1 MSRTSKGTGHM
12 HSHRGFGFITA
23 TAVASL
29 ISSAAIA
36 QDAQPNAG
44 SPATT
49 VTTTNWMTQEA
60 TGQWR
65 ASKMIGLNVYNNDNE
80 KIGDIAELIV
90 DRSGKLEALVV
101 GAGGFLGLGER
112 DVAIP
117 YGQISW
123 SFQRPG
129 LSGTSTSTAP
139 PTTGAGRLDLAGS
152 PYRGETLLAPAG
164 PNSENA
170 RTYPD
175 NRAGAITDSAQE
187 RRNSGDALSYP
198 DHAVLNMT
206 KDQLKDAP
214 AFKYSR

>member
-1 MSRTSKGTGHM
+1 M
-12 HSHRGFGFITA
+12 
-23 TAVASL
+23 
-29 ISSAAIA
+29 SSAAIA

-90 DRSGKLEALVV
+90 DRSGKLEAVVV

-117 YGQISW
+117 YAQISW

-129 LSGTSTSTAP
+129 LSGTSTAP

-170 RTYPD
+170 GT
-175 NRAGAITDSAQE
+175 
-187 RRNSGDALSYP
+187 YP

-206 KDQLKDAP
+206 KDQLKAAP
-214 AFKYSR
+214 AFKFSR

>member
-1 MSRTSKGTGHM
+1 M
-12 HSHRGFGFITA
+12 HSHRGSGFIMA

-29 ISSAAIA
+29 MSSAALA

-60 TGQWR
+60 PGQWR
-65 ASKMIGLNVYNNDNE
+65 ASKMVGLNVYNNDNE
-80 KIGDIAELIV
+80 KIGDIAELII
-90 DRSGKLEALVV
+90 DRSGKLEAVVV

-129 LSGTSTSTAP
+129 TSTAS
-139 PTTGAGRLDLAGS
+139 PTTGAGRLDLPGS
-152 PYRGETLLAPAG
+152 PYRGENLLAPAG

-175 NRAGAITDSAQE
+175 NRAGAIIDSAQE
-187 RRNSGDALSYP
+187 RRNSGDVLSYP

-206 KDQLKDAP
+206 KDQLKAAP
-214 AFKYSR
+214 AFKFSR

>member
-1 MSRTSKGTGHM
+1 MYFQIRP
-12 HSHRGFGFITA
+12 GFIVA
-23 TAVASL
+23 IAAASL
-29 ISSAAIA
+29 MSSAAIA
-36 QDAQPNAG
+36 QDAQPSAD
-44 SPATT
+44 STATT
-49 VTTTNWMTQEA
+49 VTTTKWMTQEA
-60 TGQWR
+60 AGQWR

-80 KIGDIAELIV
+80 KIGDIAELII
-90 DRSGKLEALVV
+90 DRSGKLEAVVV

-129 LSGTSTSTAP
+129 LSRTST
-139 PTTGAGRLDLAGS
+139 TTGAGRLDLPGS
-152 PYRGETLLAPAG
+152 PYRGETSLAPAG
-164 PNSENA
+164 PNSGNA

-175 NRAGAITDSAQE
+175 NRAGAIIDSAQE

-206 KDQLKDAP
+206 KDQLKAAP
-214 AFKYSR
+214 AFKFSR

>member
-1 MSRTSKGTGHM
+1 MDEIEVTKGAPLGFRFTLLPGRLETVYNKVVLVSKP
-12 HSHRGFGFITA
+12 STA
-23 TAVASL
+23 ACIIRSSL
-29 ISSAAIA
+29 R
-36 QDAQPNAG
+36 D
-44 SPATT
+44 
-49 VTTTNWMTQEA
+49 VMTKWFSL
-60 TGQWR
+60 TR
-65 ASKMIGLNVYNNDNE
+65 NNDNE

-101 GAGGFLGLGER
+101 GAGGFLGLNER

-175 NRAGAITDSAQE
+175 NRAGAIIDSAQE
-187 RRNSGDALSYP
+187 RGNSGDALSYP

-206 KDQLKDAP
+206 KDQLKAAP
-214 AFKYSR
+214 AFKFSR